1 MLHTKRSHYFE
12 LSFGIL
18 GLIIFVALIYF
29 VVDNQGNKAQ
39 VKEVQREAQNSYR
52 TVMEQNKKAAILLFE
67 LQFNNSEITSL
78 LQKASDVENY
88 QELTSIKKN
97 LYQSLHYKFQ
107 TSRQYFPKQ
116 QIYLVDGHPLL
127 RLDSPYQKFDKDS
140 VYNVGLQKVIKD
152 HVSYYGLALQ
162 DGVYLYRFFFPIFDL
177 HHALIAVAEV
187 GLPLKS
193 VQRFLFAKHGIVS
206 QFMFSKRQL
215 LDIRNKWK
223 LYEEATLSDNY
234 YVLKHTTSSK
244 KHNMQLTEQEF
255 LHLKAS
261 FDAEQRQ
268 ALLKTEAFSM
278 LNELQGRD
286 GFINFLPLNNINGDV
301 VGQLFTYL
309 PKASLTIQKNNR
321 VALLLLL
328 ISLFFMVSYYLY
340 KQNEKS
346 KSSLTFHK
354 NMVDA
359 LPFPVFCKDDNNRYQ
374 CANTAFFK
382 HFNLAPDTIFSS
394 ADKAFESEPEVLQV
408 SAAELSDLGG
418 KRSFRESVIDEVGIV
433 NLETSLFLVKK
444 ETQEREGVLGYI
456 VNETNK
462 VGTQKQLEKALV
474 LQTQLLNSLSVG
486 IRIFNTD
493 NEVKL
498 VNQAFEKLSG
508 YAKSQL
514 MEIGCEKLFT
524 CMQCSPEV
532 CPLKKAKDETL
543 AKHVETIKYNQK
555 GEIRTL
561 SVDFQPLYDGDG
573 ALSGIIEI
581 STDISQTKSLQD
593 KTHELIV
600 ADELTSLLNL
610 RGLMGSGQNYFRL
623 AQRTKK
629 PFFALHFDIH
639 GMRKLNYQFGEKAG
653 DKLLKD
659 FAGILIDTFRDT
671 DLIARIGGDE
681 FVVLLNDSDYK
692 MADSG
697 HFVRLELNVQKYNLQ
712 PENEL
717 KLLIDTGIVQ
727 YSSKTH
733 SNLDMLLEQCEKLVY
748 EQQLKRNIN

>member
-12 LSFGIL
+12 LFFGTL
-18 GLIIFVALIYF
+18 GLIIFATLIYF
-29 VVDNQGNKAQ
+29 IIDNQGNKAQ
-39 VKEVQREAQNSYR
+39 VKEIQKEMKSSYN

-67 LQFNNSEITSL
+67 LQFNHSEITSL
-78 LQKASDVENY
+78 LEKASEAKDT
-88 QELTSIKKN
+88 QELTSIKEN

-107 TSRQYFPKQ
+107 SSRQYFPKQ

-127 RLDSPYQKFDKDS
+127 RLDSPYQEFDKES

-152 HVSYYGLALQ
+152 HTSYYGLALQ
-162 DGVYLYRFFFPIFDL
+162 DGVYLYRFFFPIFDD

-187 GLPLKS
+187 GLPLKN
-193 VQRFLFAKHGIVS
+193 VQSFLFTKHGVVS

-234 YVLKHTTSSK
+234 YVLKRATNSK

-255 LHLKAS
+255 LHLKANL
-261 FDAEQRQ
+261 DEQQKQ
-268 ALLKTEAFSM
+268 ALLKTEMFSM
-278 LNELQGRD
+278 QDELKGQN

-301 VGQLFTYL
+301 VGQLFTYV
-309 PKASLTIQKNNR
+309 PKVSVTIQKNNR
-321 VALLLLL
+321 TIMLLLLL
-328 ISLFFMVSYYLY
+328 ALFFILSFYLY

-346 KSSLTFHK
+346 KNSLTFHK
-354 NMVDA
+354 NMIDA

-374 CANTAFFK
+374 CANTAFFA
-382 HFNLAPDTIFSS
+382 HFNLKPDTIFSDG
-394 ADKAFESEPEVLQV
+394 DKAFESEPEVLQV

-418 KRSFRESVIDEVGIV
+418 KKSFKESVIDEVGIV

-444 ETQEREGVLGYI
+444 ETHEREGVLGYI
-456 VNETNK
+456 VNETSK
-462 VGTQKQLEKALV
+462 VSTQQQLEKALV

-486 IRIFNTD
+486 VRIFNLEK
-493 NEVKL
+493 EVIII
-498 VNQAFEKLSG
+498 NQAFEKLSG
-508 YAKSQL
+508 FNESKLIATS
-514 MEIGCEKLFT
+514 CEKLFT

-532 CPLKKAKDETL
+532 CPLKKARDESL
-543 AKHVETIKYNQK
+543 ATHVETIKYTQQ

-561 SVDFQPLYDGDG
+561 SIDFKPLYDSEGV
-573 ALSGIIEI
+573 LSGIIEI
-581 STDISQTKSLQD
+581 SSDISKTKSLQD

-600 ADELTSLLNL
+600 ADELTGLLNL

-639 GMRKLNYQFGEKAG
+639 GMRKLNYQFGEKLG
-653 DKLLKD
+653 DKLIKD
-659 FAGILIDTFRDT
+659 FASILIETFRDT

-733 SNLDMLLEQCEKLVY
+733 NNLDMLLDQCEKLVY